1 MAARIY
7 PWFVLVFWLASMTWL
22 VANKVLP
29 PLIGGNPPD
38 YTLSLPLKEEK
49 SEPVCWRIA
58 WNDRRIGTAASQII
72 RLPAG
77 GTAQRHVVHFEHL
90 PLQAMLSESFGLL
103 GSAFKP
109 LLGTDSNVELDIVL
123 ATELRFNA
131 QHRFTDFHSKADI
144 GDIRE
149 FLEIRG
155 VVDDENKLKLDSQ
168 IRASLVGQSKQVL
181 RHEIPLPRE
190 ALVSDAFAPRPELKN
205 LSVGQRWT
213 IPVYR
218 PFPPNSAV
226 QIIEAVAERL
236 DVIVWDARDVETVLV
251 VYREEA
257 GTGLH
262 SSREPVAREWI
273 RADGTVIQRE
283 VRISGLKVVFERL
296 NSKTI
301 DPEIEMLDSDLHPRL
316 WSD

>member
-7 PWFVLVFWLASMTWL
+7 PWFVLVFWLASMSWL
-22 VANKVLP
+22 IGSKILP
-29 PLIGGNPPD
+29 PLLGGNPPD
-38 YTLSLPLKEEK
+38 YALSLPLQDEK
-49 SEPVCWRIA
+49 SDPICWRIA

-72 RLPAG
+72 RRPAG
-77 GTAQRHVVHFEHL
+77 GTAQRHVVHFERL

-109 LLGTDSNVELDIVL
+109 LLGTDSNIEVDILL

-131 QHRFTDFHSKADI
+131 QQSFTDFRSKADM
-144 GDIRE
+144 GDVRE
-149 FLEIRG
+149 FLVMTGTVQEDG
-155 VVDDENKLKLDSQ
+155 KLNVVTQ
-168 IRASLVGQSKQVL
+168 FQAPLVGQHQQVL
-181 RHEIPLPRE
+181 KHEIPLPRE

-218 PFPPNSAV
+218 PFPPTRTV

-257 GTGLH
+257 GSGLH
-262 SSREPVAREWI
+262 ASREPIAREWI
-273 RADGTVIQRE
+273 RADGTILQRE
-283 VRISGLKVVFERL
+283 VRLSGLTILFERL
-296 NSKTI
+296 TSKAI
-301 DPEIEMLDSDLHPRL
+301 DPEIQMLNSDTHPRL
-316 WSD
+316 WAN

>member
-1 MAARIY
+1 
-7 PWFVLVFWLASMTWL
+7 
-22 VANKVLP
+22 
-29 PLIGGNPPD
+29 
-38 YTLSLPLKEEK
+38 
-49 SEPVCWRIA
+49 
-58 WNDRRIGTAASQII
+58 
-72 RLPAG
+72 
-77 GTAQRHVVHFEHL
+77 
-90 PLQAMLSESFGLL
+90 
-103 GSAFKP
+103 